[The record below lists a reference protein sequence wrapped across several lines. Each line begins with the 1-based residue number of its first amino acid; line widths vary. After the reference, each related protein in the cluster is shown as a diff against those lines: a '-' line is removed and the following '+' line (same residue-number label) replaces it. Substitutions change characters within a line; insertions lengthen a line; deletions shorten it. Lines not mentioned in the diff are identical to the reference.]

1 VILLTNIGKEYM
13 ALSKK
18 QRRSLRRQGILDD
31 RDTVPQR
38 GMKLREITPKTDNQ
52 QSAFE
57 AYDNDKH
64 ILLHGSPGTGK
75 TFLSL
80 YLAFF
85 DLFEYHDNTKDK
97 VVVIRSAQPSKDI
110 GFLPGTEAQKMAN
123 YEAPYKNICSELF
136 NRGDAYD
143 ILKQKGLFEFQST
156 SFLRGTTLDNSIII
170 LDEAQNL
177 SYMELKT
184 VLTRVGD
191 NSRIIICG
199 DILQDDLTS
208 ERYNQSSGLTQIMK
222 IFNRM
227 DCMSH
232 IEFGIDDIVRSG
244 FVRDFIIAEHE
255 MTCYNPVERMRVA

>member
-1 VILLTNIGKEYM
+1 M

-31 RDTVPQR
+31 RNTVPQR
-38 GMKLREITPKTDNQ
+38 GMKLREISPKTENQ
-52 QSAFE
+52 QITFQY
-57 AYDNDKH
+57 YDEDKH
-64 ILLHGSPGTGK
+64 LLLHGSPGTGK

-80 YLAFF
+80 YLALY
-85 DLFEYHDNTKDK
+85 DLFEYPENTKEK
-97 VVVIRSAQPSKDI
+97 IVVIRSAQPSKEI
-110 GFLPGTEAQKMAN
+110 GFLPGKESEKMVN

-143 ILKQKGLFEFQST
+143 ILRQKGAIEFQST
-156 SFLRGTTLDNSIII
+156 SFLRGTTIDNAIII

-191 NSRIIICG
+191 NSKIVICG

-208 ERYNQSSGLTQIMK
+208 ARFNQESGLERIMK
-222 IFNRM
+222 IFNQM
-227 DCMSH
+227 ESMSH
-232 IEFGIDDIVRSG
+232 VEFGIDDIVRSG
-244 FVRDFIIAEHE
+244 FVKEFIIAEHNLGAFKPRE
-255 MTCYNPVERMRVA
+255 MLRAV

>member
-1 VILLTNIGKEYM
+1 M

-18 QRRSLRRQGILDD
+18 QRRSLKRQGILDD

-38 GMKLREITPKTDNQ
+38 GMKLREIRAKTQNQ
-52 QSAFE
+52 QKAFE
-57 AYDNDKH
+57 AYDNDKQL
-64 ILLHGSPGTGK
+64 LLHGSPGTGK

-80 YLAFF
+80 YLAFY
-85 DLFEYHDNTKDK
+85 DLFEYQDNTKDK

-123 YEAPYKNICSELF
+123 YEAPYKNIASELF

-143 ILKQKGLFEFQST
+143 ILKQKNLIEFQST
-156 SFLRGTTLDNSIII
+156 SFLRGTTLDNCIVI

-177 SYMELKT
+177 TYMELKT

-199 DILQDDLTS
+199 DVLQDDLTS
-208 ERYNQSSGLTQIMK
+208 ARYNQESGLQGIMR
-222 IFNRM
+222 IFDRM

-232 IEFGIDDIVRSG
+232 VEFGIEDIVRSG
-244 FVRDFIIAEHE
+244 FVKEFIIAEHE
-255 MTCYNPVERMRVA
+255 LGAYSPREMLRAV